1 MRRTAPFVSLIIL
14 AAAAWLLATATG
26 SANDYPFPVLDP
38 LKASLI
44 PAGYHPVRVNYQTTF
59 LEFRADRKNAPL
71 LKGRNKLGLGLF
83 PQRVPAPLVFVIPGL
98 GGHGLSEAALMLA
111 EQLHEMGLHAVTLPD
126 PMSGQYALG
135 VSESTLP
142 GYLPVDSGEYYAF
155 LERVARHLETESH
168 VAATGYSVVGY
179 SFGGL
184 LAAFLARRDLE
195 RRVFNFERVV
205 AINPAIDVRHAIAVV
220 DGFFAA
226 GHGIPDSRKTE
237 ITSSMVDTVIKLA
250 NRPLTSELVAWAET
264 QWAFTEREM
273 KWVIGRSF
281 RGAATGTIFASLQAR
296 ELHLLTPQAS
306 PWRKPSRINE
316 ARRYSFGDYLSQL
329 VLPHLRSSGGFHM
342 SDEQLLGETSLGA
355 LAGDLR
361 ANSRVYV
368 VENADDFLAR
378 PQDVEA
384 LRAWLGDRLYLY
396 PRGGH
401 MGNLWF
407 ERNKTDL
414 RRIMRGTR

>member
-1 MRRTAPFVSLIIL
+1 VSLVVL
-14 AAAAWLLATATG
+14 AASAWLFPAAAG
-26 SANDYPFPVLDP
+26 FASDYSFPIQDP

-44 PAGYHPVRVNYQTTF
+44 PAGYHPVRATYRATF
-59 LEFRADRKNAPL
+59 LEFRADRRNVPL

-111 EQLHEMGLHAVTLPD
+111 EQLHEMGFHAVTLPD
-126 PMSGQYALG
+126 PMSWQYVLG

-142 GYLPVDSGEYYAF
+142 GYLPLDSGEYYAF
-155 LERVARHLETESH
+155 LERVARHLEAETQ
-168 VAATGYSVVGY
+168 VAATSYSVVGY

-195 RRVFNFERVV
+195 RRVFGFERVV
-205 AINPAIDVRHAIAVV
+205 AINPAIDVRHAITVV

-226 GHGIPDSRKTE
+226 GRGIPDSRKAE
-237 ITSSMVDTVIKLA
+237 ITSAMVDTVIKLA
-250 NRPLTSELVAWAET
+250 NRPLTGALVTWAES
-264 QWAFTEREM
+264 QWAFTERET
-273 KWVIGRSF
+273 KWVIGQSF
-281 RGAATGTIFASLQAR
+281 RGSATGTIFASLQAR
-296 ELHLLTPQAS
+296 ELHLLAPQAS
-306 PWRKPSRINE
+306 PWRQHFRVNE

-329 VLPHLRSSGGFHM
+329 VLPHLRSARGFQL
-342 SDEQLLGETSLGA
+342 SDEQLLAETSLGA
-355 LAGDLR
+355 LAADLQ
-361 ANSRVYV
+361 AHPRVYV

-378 PQDVEA
+378 PQDLEA
-384 LRAWLGDRLYLY
+384 MRAWLGDRLFLY

-407 ERNKTDL
+407 ERNKADL
-414 RRIMRGTR
+414 RLIMRGTR